1 MTQIDLSRY
10 APPGTNIRQEI
21 KVFCV
26 GLFCAACCAVLVY
39 GIALCQAYADLFE
52 PFYSGVERVLRPDAV
67 MLPFDDVLLHRGLWL
82 FYLLALCALANAVLL
97 HLSYYTGGSKSIYL
111 MRRLPQRWELVRRA
125 ITLPLLGA
133 AICLLSALA
142 LRLLFLGV
150 YYLITPP
157 QCLP

>member
-1 MTQIDLSRY
+1 MTRIDLSRY

-21 KVFCV
+21 KVLCI
-26 GLFCAACCAVLVY
+26 GLFCAGFCAVLVY
-39 GIALCQAYADLFE
+39 GIALHQAYADLFE
-52 PFYSGVERVLRPDAV
+52 PSYSGVERVLRPDAV
-67 MLPFDDVLLHRGLWL
+67 MLPFDVLLHRGLWL

-111 MRRLPQRWELVRRA
+111 MRRLPQRWELIRRA

-133 AICLLSALA
+133 ATCLLSALA

>member
-1 MTQIDLSRY
+1 MTRIDLSRY

-21 KVFCV
+21 KVLCA
-26 GLFCAACCAVLVY
+26 GLFFAACCAVLVY
-39 GIALCQAYADLFE
+39 GIALRQAYADLFE
-52 PFYSGVERVLRPDAV
+52 LSYLGVERVLRPDAV
-67 MLPFDDVLLHRGLWL
+67 MPPFDVLLHRGLWL
-82 FYLLALCALANAVLL
+82 FYLLALCALANAVLF

-111 MRRLPQRWELVRRA
+111 MRRLPQRWERVRRD